1 MPRYWLDSNVFI
13 QAKNGPY
20 GFDILPDFWIWL
32 EQQAALGIL
41 CSSMKV
47 YDELTEGND
56 ELATWIRERRESG
69 LFVLPDAQVQAKFRE
84 IADYVNGHY
93 DNANC
98 GLFLGRADPWVI
110 AHASQDGATVVTHE
124 TLVGSNSKKVKIPNV
139 CNHFAVLWVD
149 PYGMLRDLKP
159 KFKLEQ

>member
-47 YDELTEGND
+47 YDELTAGND
-56 ELATWIRERRESG
+56 ELETWVRERKDSG
-69 LFVLPDAQVQAKFRE
+69 LFVLPDASVQAKFGE